1 MLGTA
6 VALAGCQMGTG
17 ADPEEAPADGT
28 PPEAAAVRTVERDVE
43 APKVFS
49 VEDQGLWDGRPSL
62 GGVWVAHASVKDP
75 ERVVVRNLSNGKSV
89 NSALFRR
96 ERENPGPKIQ
106 VSSDAAAALGMLAGA
121 PAKLSVVALRREEV
135 PVEPAPPATATPSVK
150 PAADVKPVPKPAA
163 AIAATAAGAI
173 AKAEADPKAKPAEPA
188 KAAAPPKPAAPA
200 KATTAKPEAAAT
212 AQAKPAA
219 PAPAAPAGKL
229 LVQIGT
235 YSSEANAQR
244 AAGDL
249 LKKGVKDV
257 VIRKEVGAIKTVW
270 RVVVGPVATSA
281 ERDKLLAQLKGFGF
295 TDAYAVSK

>member
-1 MLGTA
+1 
-6 VALAGCQMGTG
+6 MGTG
-17 ADPEEAPADGT
+17 ANPEEAPADGT
-28 PPEAAAVRTVERDVE
+28 PPETAAVRTVERDVE
-43 APKVFS
+43 APKVFA
-49 VEDQGLWDGRPSL
+49 VEDEGLWDGRPSL

-75 ERVVVRNLSNGKSV
+75 ERVLVRNLSNGKSV
-89 NSALFRR
+89 NAALFRR

-135 PVEPAPPATATPSVK
+135 PVEPAR
-150 PAADVKPVPKPAA
+150 PAAAAPSGKPTVDVKPVPKPTA
-163 AIAATAAGAI
+163 AITAAAAGAI
-173 AKAEADPKAKPAEPA
+173 AKAEADPKAKPAEPV
-188 KAAAPPKPAAPA
+188 KTAAPA
-200 KATTAKPEAAAT
+200 KAEAPAKAATAKPEAPTPIPAKPAD
-212 AQAKPAA
+212 AKPAEAKPAA
-219 PAPAAPAGKL
+219 AAPAAPTGKL

-270 RVVVGPVATSA
+270 RVIVGPVATPA
-281 ERDKLLAQLKGFGF
+281 DRDKLLAQLKGFGF
-295 TDAYAVSK
+295 ADAYAVSK